1 MSAKK
6 NASLISEIVFGNL
19 IATAIPPI
27 PVGELSKLVV
37 AQFSLKRV
45 FLRRVAAPEFRR
57 GFQPTVGA
65 MFYHVASATIEFSRR
80 SRDAGIFSNRPVG

>member
-6 NASLISEIVFGNL
+6 NASLISESVFGNL

-45 FLRRVAAPEFRR
+45 FLRRYAAKK
-57 GFQPTVGA
+57 G
-65 MFYHVASATIEFSRR
+65 S
-80 SRDAGIFSNRPVG
+80 

>member
-45 FLRRVAAPEFRR
+45 FLRRVAAPEFSR

-65 MFYHVASATIEFSRR
+65 MFYHVALATIEFSRR
-80 SRDAGIFSNRPVG
+80 